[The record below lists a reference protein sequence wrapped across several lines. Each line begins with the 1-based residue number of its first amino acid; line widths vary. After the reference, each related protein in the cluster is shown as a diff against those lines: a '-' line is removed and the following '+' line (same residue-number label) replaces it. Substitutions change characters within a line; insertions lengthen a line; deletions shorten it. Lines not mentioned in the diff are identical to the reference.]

1 AEAAA
6 TEEATAEATATEEM
20 TAEAT
25 ATEEATAEAAM
36 TEEAT
41 PAADV
46 SADATPEAGAENPE
60 ELPATGLDLASG
72 GGTLPIVAM
81 VLGMLAA
88 GGFVT
93 RRRSK

>member
-1 AEAAA
+1 
-6 TEEATAEATATEEM
+6 M

-41 PAADV
+41 AEATATEEMTAAAAATEEATPV
-46 SADATPEAGAENPE
+46 AEATPEAGVENPE
-60 ELPATGLDLASG
+60 ELPSTGLDLASG
-72 GGTLPIVAM
+72 GGTLPIVAV
-81 VLGMLAA
+81 VLGLLAV

-93 RRRSK
+93 RRRND